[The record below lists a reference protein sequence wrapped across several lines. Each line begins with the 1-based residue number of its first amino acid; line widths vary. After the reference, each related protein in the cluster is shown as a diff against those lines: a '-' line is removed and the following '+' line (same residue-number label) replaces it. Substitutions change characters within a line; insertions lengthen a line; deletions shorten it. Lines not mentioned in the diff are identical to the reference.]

1 MRHDAYRCELR
12 LLLGGFC
19 LTQHGHVLGVGIIEL
34 DRLGLSLFA
43 ALVLDICPLA
53 PIPEEHAATVPS
65 VFEEVA
71 IVVSLEYLSSFDFDF
86 DGPHAVPLPLIF
98 LPLAAVDLP
107 VGRQHE
113 HAVPLP
119 LISLPLAAVD
129 GSWPL
134 DPIFYAKPLPLVL
147 SPLTAIY
154 GAIGV
159 VVNAVPLPFP
169 PTKLAAINVTVG
181 PHMYTDSMHVV
192 LLVPAVVE
200 TVSEVP
206 ALKNALACELACVD
220 EPCIR
225 VATVVQGV
233 LHPCASK
240 LQVQAA
246 QS

>member
-1 MRHDAYRCELR
+1 M
-12 LLLGGFC
+12 
-19 LTQHGHVLGVGIIEL
+19 TQHGHVLGVGIIEL
-34 DRLGLSLFA
+34 DRLGFSLIA
-43 ALVLDICPLA
+43 TLVLDICPLA
-53 PIPEEHAATVPS
+53 PIPDEHAATVPS

-86 DGPHAVPLPLIF
+86 NGPHAVPLPLIS

-113 HAVPLP
+113 QAVPLP

-129 GSWPL
+129 GSWPH

-169 PTKLAAINVTVG
+169 PVELATVDTVG
-181 PHMYTDSMHVV
+181 PHMYTASMHVV
-192 LLVPAVVE
+192 PLVSTVVE

-206 ALKNALACELACVD
+206 ALKKALACELACVD

-240 LQVQAA
+240 LQVQPA